1 MKGYAKPLHEFIEG
15 HKIQFVIPV
24 YQRNYD
30 WRLENCDQLFQD
42 LLKLVKTNGQEHFFG
57 SIVTSN
63 QGGGNS
69 YNRLVIDGQQR
80 LTTISLLLLA
90 AIKAVEDGKLSISNP
105 SRIDEAKEVF
115 LQAKYCNSE
124 RKIKLVPIKNDR
136 VAYDKIINND
146 EELVENSKLTR
157 NFNYFYEMLAQN
169 HKSIT
174 FDLLLDAIER
184 LHIISIELDDDDDAQ
199 LIFESLNSTGVALR
213 EADKVRNYMLMDL
226 SGKDQRNYFKN
237 YWQKIEALTQDDP
250 SNFLRVYLAIKQ
262 KLSTMVKINALYFEW
277 KHFMEGRDRK
287 KELEDMLY
295 YASYFQKANEAKLST
310 PKLSEKM
317 SHICNLKT
325 DVVTVFFVEFFAYAD
340 EQQLG
345 EDEIFKVI
353 DLIENYWA
361 RRVVCNLTSSGLPQ
375 VFCSLHKDV
384 LKSIEEYRTA
394 NVPMNFSYC
403 DVATYHLVRRE
414 GKSQFPKDTMFQE
427 GIRVRNVH
435 QMSNAAKLFLF
446 ERLENAQGGDYKDVA
461 KALQDKE
468 ATIDRIMPDK
478 LSAAWKQMLGDDFE
492 ETHETYLNS
501 FANLTLVE
509 SNAVLGAKDFEL
521 KRKGILD
528 INKVM
533 PGYQMSNYRLA
544 REVAANEQWTKTE
557 LEQRMDKIVATWFKL
572 YPMPQTSFRPLPKP
586 VDEYSLED
594 EFSPIK
600 RKIIGYRLFG
610 DQIEQS
616 SWKDMFLDVI
626 KVVALKY
633 PDTFDDLFDRD
644 IYFRSGK
651 PDNSQYIELMPNRW
665 IRVKNNNSMR
675 LKCLQ
680 YLFDQCEIPR
690 TDLVIILEPQKDKD
704 ID

>member
-30 WRLENCDQLFQD
+30 WLLENCDQLFQD

-213 EADKVRNYMLMDL
+213 EADKIRNYMLMDL

-262 KLSTMVKINALYFEW
+262 KLSNMVKINTLYFEW
-277 KHFMEGRDRK
+277 KHYMEGRDRK

-295 YASYFQKANEAKLST
+295 YASYFQKANESKLST
-310 PKLSEKM
+310 PKLCEKM
-317 SHICNLKT
+317 SHICNLET

-361 RRVVCNLTSSGLPQ
+361 RRVVCNLTSL
-375 VFCSLHKDV
+375 SLIH
-384 LKSIEEYRTA
+384 I
-394 NVPMNFSYC
+394 
-403 DVATYHLVRRE
+403 
-414 GKSQFPKDTMFQE
+414 
-427 GIRVRNVH
+427 
-435 QMSNAAKLFLF
+435 
-446 ERLENAQGGDYKDVA
+446 
-461 KALQDKE
+461 
-468 ATIDRIMPDK
+468 
-478 LSAAWKQMLGDDFE
+478 
-492 ETHETYLNS
+492 
-501 FANLTLVE
+501 
-509 SNAVLGAKDFEL
+509 
-521 KRKGILD
+521 
-528 INKVM
+528 
-533 PGYQMSNYRLA
+533 
-544 REVAANEQWTKTE
+544 
-557 LEQRMDKIVATWFKL
+557 
-572 YPMPQTSFRPLPKP
+572 
-586 VDEYSLED
+586 
-594 EFSPIK
+594 
-600 RKIIGYRLFG
+600 
-610 DQIEQS
+610 
-616 SWKDMFLDVI
+616 
-626 KVVALKY
+626 
-633 PDTFDDLFDRD
+633 
-644 IYFRSGK
+644 
-651 PDNSQYIELMPNRW
+651 
-665 IRVKNNNSMR
+665 
-675 LKCLQ
+675 
-680 YLFDQCEIPR
+680 
-690 TDLVIILEPQKDKD
+690 
-704 ID
+704 

>member
-1 MKGYAKPLHEFIEG
+1 
-15 HKIQFVIPV
+15 
-24 YQRNYD
+24 
-30 WRLENCDQLFQD
+30 
-42 LLKLVKTNGQEHFFG
+42 
-57 SIVTSN
+57 
-63 QGGGNS
+63 
-69 YNRLVIDGQQR
+69 
-80 LTTISLLLLA
+80 
-90 AIKAVEDGKLSISNP
+90 
-105 SRIDEAKEVF
+105 
-115 LQAKYCNSE
+115 
-124 RKIKLVPIKNDR
+124 
-136 VAYDKIINND
+136 
-146 EELVENSKLTR
+146 
-157 NFNYFYEMLAQN
+157 
-169 HKSIT
+169 
-174 FDLLLDAIER
+174 
-184 LHIISIELDDDDDAQ
+184 
-199 LIFESLNSTGVALR
+199 
-213 EADKVRNYMLMDL
+213 
-226 SGKDQRNYFKN
+226 
-237 YWQKIEALTQDDP
+237 
-250 SNFLRVYLAIKQ
+250 
-262 KLSTMVKINALYFEW
+262 
-277 KHFMEGRDRK
+277 
-287 KELEDMLY
+287 
-295 YASYFQKANEAKLST
+295 
-310 PKLSEKM
+310 M

-610 DQIEQS
+610 DQTEQN

-690 TDLVIILEPQKDKD
+690 TDLVMILEPQKDKN